1 MKPSSHTVRPTD
13 PEAAASA
20 WIARRDAG
28 LSEPEA
34 AEFSR
39 WAAEPPPARAL
50 ARHEQAWQFAERPR
64 LAGVGAAVAM

>member
-1 MKPSSHTVRPTD
+1 MKPSSQTLRPTD

-28 LSEPEA
+28 LSDSEA

-39 WAAEPPPARAL
+39 WAAEPQHARAL
-50 ARHEQAWQFAERPR
+50 ARHDQAWQ
-64 LAGVGAAVAM
+64 LA